1 MLMVSFDDMV
11 DATMMSRGT
20 PAPGLLL
27 AHKWE
32 QSQDPTG
39 WWISEK
45 LDGVRKSFFIFIY
58 HVVLNSHVSY

>member
-1 MLMVSFDDMV
+1 MLLVSLDDMI
-11 DATMMSRGT
+11 DMTMMSRGS

-32 QSQDPTG
+32 ESQDPAG

-45 LDGVRKSFFIFIY
+45 LDGVRKSCFY
-58 HVVLNSHVSY
+58 D